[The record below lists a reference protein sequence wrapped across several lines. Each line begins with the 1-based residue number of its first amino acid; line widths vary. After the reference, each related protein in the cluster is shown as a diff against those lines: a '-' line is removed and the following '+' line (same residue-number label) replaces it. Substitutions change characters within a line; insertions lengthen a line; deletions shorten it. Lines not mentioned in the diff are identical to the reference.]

1 MNSYLAVVE
10 ASGLLVVLRLGVQS
24 CCLLSVQF
32 SEHRYVTNNQQ
43 LKVDKSSFFVLRMS
57 RSISDGVRTTL
68 PNPFHRP
75 HQPANAATP
84 TAPRS
89 RTRRRSAA
97 AAAGMSSASSAAAQA
112 IAATRGAEQKQ
123 EIQRTRGSSP
133 RRGQGG
139 RGVSFRFRSRRHLCR
154 GVAGALWRSWAF
166 ALCSCPFASAER
178 ALEGAVL
185 RHLFEFFK
193 RLLCFFS
200 VIVHTPISG
209 HWCTDSENW
218 AFGRTRTP
226 SLLGPN
232 SIVVQEH
239 LF

>member
-57 RSISDGVRTTL
+57 RSISDGVRTPL

-89 RTRRRSAA
+89 RTSDAEALA
-97 AAAGMSSASSAAAQA
+97 AAAGRVVQVVQQRRRLQDARGSRAKGNPAHSWLFTKAGSRRAGCFVPVLFPSAS
-112 IAATRGAEQKQ
+112 
-123 EIQRTRGSSP
+123 
-133 RRGQGG
+133 
-139 RGVSFRFRSRRHLCR
+139 V
-154 GVAGALWRSWAF
+154 
-166 ALCSCPFASAER
+166 
-178 ALEGAVL
+178 
-185 RHLFEFFK
+185 
-193 RLLCFFS
+193 
-200 VIVHTPISG
+200 
-209 HWCTDSENW
+209 
-218 AFGRTRTP
+218 
-226 SLLGPN
+226 
-232 SIVVQEH
+232 
-239 LF
+239 